1 MTLIHITAADNVLLD
16 LRYATANN
24 FTQKKVYEKPI
35 CYLHK
40 DAYEKLKIAIEIA
53 ASLGLGLKIF
63 DAFRPQFAQQ
73 KLWDHTPDPT
83 FITDPQKGS
92 HHTRGVAIDLT
103 LVNFSGKELD
113 MGTPFDD
120 FTPQSFHGNLDIA
133 PYALQ
138 NRLTLLG
145 IMSTA
150 GFDFYKNEWWHYQ
163 LFNPR
168 TYDLILDA
176 PEVDAMR

>member
-1 MTLIHITAADNVLLD
+1 MTLIHITTDDNVLID
-16 LRYATANN
+16 LRYATAEN
-24 FTQKKVYEKPI
+24 FTQEPIYGKPL

-40 DAYEKLKIAIEIA
+40 DAYEKLTVAIKIA
-53 ASLGLGLKIF
+53 ASLGLTLKIF

-83 FITDPQKGS
+83 FITDPKRGS
-92 HHTRGVAIDLT
+92 HHTRGVAVDLT
-103 LVNFSGKELD
+103 LVDHCGVDLD

-120 FTPQSFHGNLDIA
+120 FTPQSFHGNLDISLTA
-133 PYALQ
+133 IQ

-150 GFDFYKNEWWHYQ
+150 GFDFYMKEWWHFQ

-168 TYDLILDA
+168 NYDLILDG
-176 PEVDAMR
+176 PEVNAMR